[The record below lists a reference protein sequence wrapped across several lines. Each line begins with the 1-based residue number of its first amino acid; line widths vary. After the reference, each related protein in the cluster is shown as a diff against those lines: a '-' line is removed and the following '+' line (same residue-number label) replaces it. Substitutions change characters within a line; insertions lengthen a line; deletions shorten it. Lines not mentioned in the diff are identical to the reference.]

1 MILTLVPFIYGV
13 LVTLQDYSL
22 LKPPKWVGL
31 TNYINVLRDPRF
43 AHASLIS
50 LKYSVIC
57 VAFEIIIGF
66 GVAIVLHYGINGQM
80 AKSIVRTLMLVPM
93 MVTPVVAGLSWRIIY
108 DPDAGILNYF
118 LNLLGIHSNK
128 AWLANAKTA
137 LYAVSAVDIWQWT
150 PFIILITLAGL
161 ESLPV
166 DIYEAAEVDGAT
178 WTQAFRYITIP
189 LLSTTIFLA
198 LLIRTID
205 VLKFFDLILIMTN
218 GGPGTVTE
226 TLNMYAYKTGF
237 VYFRFGYAST
247 IAFIYTLVVS
257 LVLPFF
263 VNRIWAEG
271 G

>member
-1 MILTLVPFIYGV
+1 
-13 LVTLQDYSL
+13 
-22 LKPPKWVGL
+22 
-31 TNYINVLRDPRF
+31 
-43 AHASLIS
+43 
-50 LKYSVIC
+50 
-57 VAFEIIIGF
+57 
-66 GVAIVLHYGINGQM
+66 M